1 MELTAP
7 WGMSIACIE
16 EPLFYV
22 VTRGNCLLEIDGTR
36 LALSGGDF
44 VFIPG
49 GRSFTLKD
57 SASTPAVP
65 ATDVY
70 AARGE
75 RCGGIL
81 NYGGG
86 GAPTTVVAG
95 RYVFEGATLSPIVKS
110 LPALLHVKGDGGG
123 ATGWLASTMQFVA
136 SELETEAP
144 GYETVASRLGD
155 VLFVHALRAHL
166 ASLPEGQG
174 GWLRALVDPRIGPVL
189 QRIHEAPEQ
198 PWTLE
203 RLARTA
209 GMSRSVFAARF
220 KALVG
225 EAPLKYLTQW
235 RMHRA
240 SELVASG
247 EEPVGAIARAV
258 GYETESA
265 FGKAF
270 RRYVGET
277 PGEFRRRLAQRGPR
291 SAQVRGNGLASSGPL
306 PEVSTPSR

>member
-1 MELTAP
+1 MRSLVHGRMELTAP
-7 WGMSIACIE
+7 WGMDITLRE
-16 EPLFYV
+16 DPLFYV
-22 VTRGNCLLEIDGTR
+22 VTRGNCVLEIDGSQ

-44 VFIPG
+44 VFIPS

-57 SASTPAVP
+57 SASTRAES
-65 ATDVY
+65 AADVY
-70 AARGE
+70 ARRGE

-81 NYGGG
+81 RYGGG
-86 GAPTTVVAG
+86 GTPTTIVAG
-95 RYVFEGATLSPIVKS
+95 RYVFEGATLSPLVKS
-110 LPALLHVKGDGGG
+110 LPPLLHVKGDGGG
-123 ATGWLASTMQFVA
+123 AAGWLASTMQFVA
-136 SELETEAP
+136 SELEAEAP

-166 ASLPEGQG
+166 ATLPEGKG
-174 GWLRALVDPRIGPVL
+174 GWLRALVDARIGPVL
-189 QRIHEAPEQ
+189 QRVHEAPEK

-203 RLARTA
+203 SLARA
-209 GMSRSVFAARF
+209 SGMSRSVFAARF
-220 KALVG
+220 KELVG

-247 EEPVGAIARAV
+247 TESMGAIAQAV

-277 PGEFRRRLAQRGPR
+277 PGAFRRRLAQRGPR
-291 SAQVRGNGLASSGPL
+291 QASGSA
-306 PEVSTPSR
+306 